1 MKTKITNVAPTA
13 RHYGFLPPHGMTLA
27 KDQVV
32 TFDGDLRTILAGGM
46 NRFSRKTEISG
57 LDAAINGLD
66 LEYEQVADVQSSSSS
81 SSSAP

>member
-1 MKTKITNVAPTA
+1 MKTRITNVAPVA

-32 TFDGDLRTILAGGM
+32 VFDGDLRTVLASGM
-46 NRFSRKTEISG
+46 RRYGRKAEIAG
-57 LDAAINGLD
+57 LDAAIAGLD
-66 LEYEQVADVQSSSSS
+66 LEYEQVVDAQSSSSS